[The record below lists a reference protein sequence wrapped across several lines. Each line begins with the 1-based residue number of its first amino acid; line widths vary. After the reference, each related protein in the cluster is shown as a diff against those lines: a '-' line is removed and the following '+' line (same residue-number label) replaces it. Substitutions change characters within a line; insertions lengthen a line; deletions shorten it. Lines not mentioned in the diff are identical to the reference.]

1 MVPNSAA
8 MAAPT
13 RPATIS
19 PVSTGPSSLHMETLT
34 TASVAVSILTLWNW
48 K

>member
-1 MVPNSAA
+1 

-19 PVSTGPSSLHMETLT
+19 PASTGPSSRVMDST
-34 TASVAVSILTLWNW
+34 TMVGIASGASNREKPV
-48 K
+48 